1 MKKLSPEYLMQNE
14 EFQLLAEVEHR
25 NVKTFILEQINFDN
39 SLIRW
44 FSGYQIAMI
53 AFFILLLVKAI
64 ILFNRGI
71 NDALIQIAYAAAFS
85 FSVLIIL
92 HEMIHAIAYWLTGA
106 RKLKAGAILKKFIF
120 YVVADRQVIDYRSF
134 RLIAYAPFIVVKVVC
149 FALAI
154 YYWPSHIV
162 YFFLSTMCIHSLF
175 CAGDIAML
183 AFYKKHSDK
192 EIYNFDDLTSGKT
205 FFYFRK
211 QC

>member
-1 MKKLSPEYLMQNE
+1 MKKFSPKYLMQNE

-25 NVKTFILEQINFDN
+25 KVKTFILEQISFDN

-44 FSGYQIAMI
+44 FSVYQIVMI

-64 ILFNRGI
+64 LLLNRGI
-71 NDALIQIAYAAAFS
+71 NDALIQIGYATAFS

-92 HEMIHAIAYWLTGA
+92 HEMIHAVAYWLIGA

-120 YVVADRQVIDYRSF
+120 YVVADRQVINSRSF
-134 RLIAYAPFIVVKVVC
+134 RLIAYAPFFVIKTVC
-149 FALAI
+149 LAFAI
-154 YYWPSHIV
+154 YYWPSLNV
-162 YFFLSTMCIHSLF
+162 YFFLSIMCMHSLF

-183 AFYKKHSDK
+183 AFYKQHRGK
-192 EIYNFDDLTSGKT
+192 EIYNFDDLASGKT